1 MPKSRSSPNKVTFL
15 VQPRICLSPNSLS
28 DNHFLMPFSILT
40 SRLIHFI
47 ILRFLSTSKEIITY
61 CCFSWPTSGLQELR
75 TRKFEKFP
83 RKLLRRSLFLENFWA
98 ISGSFEDV
106 SQNYTSPVHT

>member
-83 RKLLRRSLFLENFWA
+83 KE
-98 ISGSFEDV
+98 
-106 SQNYTSPVHT
+106 TP